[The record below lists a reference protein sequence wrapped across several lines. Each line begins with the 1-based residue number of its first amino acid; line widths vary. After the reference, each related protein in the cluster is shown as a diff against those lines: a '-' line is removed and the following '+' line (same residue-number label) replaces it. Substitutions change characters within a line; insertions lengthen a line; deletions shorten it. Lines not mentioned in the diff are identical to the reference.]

1 MCLDTQFGK
10 LFLSERGKVLSS
22 MITAPEG
29 YGKVWQGQPND
40 YWVGM
45 YDEQAPY
52 HALFLQ
58 GLDLNRH
65 HIKTVL
71 EVGCGSGV
79 YPIRNAHA
87 LEGLTYTGVDISK
100 SAIEY
105 AKEHST
111 AEFIEADFL
120 QWQDDRVFDLVF
132 SHSVLDHVYDPD
144 EFLRKIVAKT
154 GKLAFISSPS
164 ISGKATELFQDWN
177 ADLGFYLNTIPLSRV
192 RYVLRE
198 CLSLPEFDIFP
209 FTNGYII
216 QIFRASP

>member
-1 MCLDTQFGK
+1 
-10 LFLSERGKVLSS
+10 
-22 MITAPEG
+22 MIAAPEG
-29 YGKVWQGQPND
+29 YGKVWQDQPHE

-52 HALFLQ
+52 HALFLK

-79 YPIRNAHA
+79 YPIKHAHEF
-87 LEGLTYTGVDISK
+87 EGLAYTGVDISK
-100 SAIEY
+100 SAIDY
-105 AKEHST
+105 AKANSA

-120 QWQDDRVFDLVF
+120 QWQDDRVFDLAF
-132 SHSVLDHVYDPD
+132 SHSTLDHVYDPD

-154 GKLAFISSPS
+154 GKVAFISSPS
-164 ISGKATELFQDWN
+164 ISDKTTELIADHN

-192 RYVLRE
+192 KYVLRE
-198 CLSLPEFDIFP
+198 CLSLKEFDIFP

-216 QIFRASP
+216 QIFRMDA